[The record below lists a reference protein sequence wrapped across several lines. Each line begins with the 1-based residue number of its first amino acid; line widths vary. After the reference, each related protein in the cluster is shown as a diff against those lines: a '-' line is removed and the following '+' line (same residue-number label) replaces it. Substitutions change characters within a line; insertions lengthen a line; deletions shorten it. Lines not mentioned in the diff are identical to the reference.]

1 MESNLNSLLQKTIRF
16 LAVFLEKS
24 LPPLFDDWWNE
35 AVINSLSFQ
44 QRRRISEQGVQSLTS
59 LDLASLLR
67 VLDQNWYQLSSEL
80 KLTSEARH
88 FVKEMQ
94 TIRNRWAHPSGEEF
108 PIDDVYRDLDTIQR
122 FAKVVEA
129 DEYFLQSVRV

>member
-16 LAVFLEKS
+16 LAVFLEKA

-80 KLTSEARH
+80 
-88 FVKEMQ
+88 
-94 TIRNRWAHPSGEEF
+94 N
-108 PIDDVYRDLDTIQR
+108 
-122 FAKVVEA
+122 
-129 DEYFLQSVRV
+129 